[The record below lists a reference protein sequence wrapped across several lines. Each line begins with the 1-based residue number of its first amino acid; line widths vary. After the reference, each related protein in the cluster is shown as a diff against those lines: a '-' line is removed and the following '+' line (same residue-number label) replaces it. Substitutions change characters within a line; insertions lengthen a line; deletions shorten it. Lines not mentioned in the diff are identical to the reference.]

1 MDFFPCPCFPLLFS
15 FPKLTHLE
23 VHPPAQSPMASL
35 WGSIP
40 ICISSLH
47 HLCARGLR
55 VGGRGLLGEYK
66 YVTMSGG
73 GGATFSLRKFRT
85 KTDLWGTPGLQIT

>member
-73 GGATFSLRKFRT
+73 GATFSLRKFRT

>member
-73 GGATFSLRKFRT
+73 GLLSPLGSLEPR
-85 KTDLWGTPGLQIT
+85 QISGIHQGSR